1 MHLCPNLSPIFQY
14 SWNRYKQVTLQNH
27 RTCIPLL
34 LLLVFTIAISRNNLL
49 CQRGITSTNP
59 DTAGRKWDY
68 VADKKRARLVWRRYV
83 QCPLPTVAHGCPRPM
98 RNSLIW
104 KIWAWARLS
113 RGLGHSQRLGGR
125 VLLRVISESHRIYL
139 DVTDL
144 CSSHFIHF
152 TLITMVTLVTLSLW
166 LPNHFC
172 RTVCTIVS
180 RSIYVS

>member
-1 MHLCPNLSPIFQY
+1 MRNLHRWQKFYTAAGSDGSDKFHLCAGQSEI
-14 SWNRYKQVTLQNH
+14 
-27 RTCIPLL
+27 LL
-34 LLLVFTIAISRNNLL
+34 RIKNE
-49 CQRGITSTNP
+49 RGWCGGGMSN
-59 DTAGRKWDY
+59 
-68 VADKKRARLVWRRYV
+68 VH
-83 QCPLPTVAHGCPRPM
+83 CPRFAHDCPRPM